1 MTIKKYYEDSY
12 ISEFDAKVISCERRP
27 DGRYEVVLDETAF
40 FPEGGGQPGDIGM
53 LNDAC
58 VLDTHEKFEDVVH
71 YTDKALNV
79 GECVHGKLDFE
90 HRFRLMQNHSGE
102 HIVSGIVNRKFGLDN
117 VGFHMGS
124 EDITVDYNGFL
135 SREQLLEVELEANRI
150 VCRNIAV
157 RAEFPSADVL
167 ENLHY
172 RSKKALVGDIRIV
185 TVDGVDVCA
194 CCAPHLS
201 RTGEVGLIKILD
213 AIKYKG
219 GVRVHLQCGFDALDD
234 YNRKYEAVRKIANAL
249 SSKQNDVAEAFSK
262 YEEDFAQC
270 RANASAM
277 KSEILQMKVDL
288 IKESEG
294 NLCLFEK
301 ELSGDDLRKFALSAA
316 EKCRG
321 ACAVFSGE
329 DGKYNF
335 VIVSRIHKLRALTKQ
350 INGIIGGRGGG
361 TDEMIQG
368 FAVCSRE
375 IAERLMA
382 EESIW
387 QM

>member
-1 MTIKKYYEDSY
+1 MTIKKYYENSY
-12 ISEFDAKVISCERRP
+12 ISEFDAKVISCERQS
-27 DGRYEVVLDETAF
+27 DGRYAVVLDETAF
-40 FPEGGGQPGDIGM
+40 FPEGGGQPGDTGT
-53 LNDAC
+53 LNEVC
-58 VLDTHEKFEDVVH
+58 VLDTHEKGTEVVH
-71 YTDKALNV
+71 YTDKPLTP
-79 GECVHGKLDFE
+79 GECVHGTLNFE
-90 HRFRLMQNHSGE
+90 RRFRLMQNHSGE
-102 HIVSGIVNRKFGLDN
+102 HIVSGIVNRRFGLDN

-167 ENLHY
+167 ETLHY

-185 TVDGVDVCA
+185 TVEGVDVCA

-201 RTGEVGLIKILD
+201 RTGEVGIIKILD
-213 AIKYKG
+213 SIKYKS
-219 GVRVHLQCGFDALDD
+219 GVRVHLQCGLDALDD

-249 SSKQNDVAEAFSK
+249 SAKQNEVADAFSK
-262 YEEDFAQC
+262 YDEDFAQC

-277 KSEILQMKVDL
+277 KAELLQMKVDAL
-288 IKESEG
+288 PEAEG
-294 NLCLFEK
+294 NICLFEK

-316 EKCRG
+316 QKCKG

-335 VIVSRIHKLRALTKQ
+335 VIVSRVHKLRELTKQ
-350 INGIIGGRGGG
+350 INATINGRGGG
-361 TDEMIQG
+361 SDEMIQG
-368 FAVCSRE
+368 FAACSSETARQ
-375 IAERLMA
+375 LM
-382 EESIW
+382 EESVW
-387 QM
+387 QI